1 MKPSYAGWQSKNYTT
16 ANNIMNYQ
24 VEISLTVAKNTKAE
38 VQNGDNSFMGFC
50 YLKTPGTS
58 AGEQPRGQGVRR
70 FRSYES

>member
-1 MKPSYAGWQSKNYTT
+1 
-16 ANNIMNYQ
+16 MNYQ